1 MVDCI
6 NGSGKKIII
15 TTKPKPKESV
25 DKKSTFDDALKGKAS
40 SNEKPGATPV
50 QGTVAQNN
58 LKIVQQQQLMHMQR
72 VQEIAR
78 QVQDGTY
85 KMVEPAVLA
94 EKIYQVIADKTN
106 REKFVKKL
114 IQEEA
119 EKLQS
124 KDRGDMSELEFKKLI
139 FMVKESQD
147 EPFEDPEL
155 EAWLKE
161 FSLIQYSG

>member
-1 MVDCI
+1 MVDSI
-6 NGSGKKIII
+6 NGAGKRIII
-15 TTKPKPKESV
+15 TTRPKPKESA
-25 DKKSTFDDALKGKAS
+25 DKKSSFDDALKDKAS
-40 SNEKPGATPV
+40 STGRPGGHAITNSA
-50 QGTVAQNN
+50 AQTN

-72 VQEIAR
+72 VQEITR

-85 KMVEPAVLA
+85 KMIEPSVLA
-94 EKIYQVIADKTN
+94 EKIYQVIADKTT

-119 EKLQS
+119 DKLQG

-147 EPFEDPEL
+147 EPFDDPEL

-161 FSLIQYSG
+161 YS